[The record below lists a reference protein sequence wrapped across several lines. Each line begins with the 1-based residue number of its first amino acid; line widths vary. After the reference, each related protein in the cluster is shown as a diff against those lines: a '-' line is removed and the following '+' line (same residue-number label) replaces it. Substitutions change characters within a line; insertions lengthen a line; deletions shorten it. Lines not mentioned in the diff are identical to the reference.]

1 MAHGGKS
8 HVSPA
13 CHRVPPTRPSA
24 LQIRPHHKR
33 ASTRS
38 RPESRRSYVPAA
50 GDGRSVSG
58 TNSSWQGRLQDP
70 MATLSVAVASK
81 LRHHSATSMA
91 PSALKQAYLVGAAV
105 GADSLYAR
113 ALVSRVAAASYAP
126 LLLERTAFPCACP
139 VARVDTTPA
148 RCAPDAN
155 GPRAVGVVRFRV
167 QCVAPRAMLAALG
180 ALARAPLALALSLAP
195 LALLAL
201 VALAPFR
208 RRLYVILVTLP
219 RDLKLIYRFAEI
231 YIISHLLNG
240 KNVSVVT
247 KFREQVAKHPNK
259 ACYIFED
266 TVWSFADVEKYSN
279 KVARVFRKQGLG
291 EGDAVSLVMENR
303 PEFVC
308 LWLGLAKLRVVT
320 ALVNTNL
327 RQGPL
332 AHSLRVAKSRAII
345 ASAALAPAVR
355 EVERQLPLF
364 VLGAGGDAVGEG
376 GAVALEPLLAEEEPL
391 PPEGVPSTGFRDPL
405 LYIYTSGTTGL
416 PKAAVMLNSRYLLMC
431 AAANVMSRFR
441 PDDVLYCPLPLYHS
455 AGGVL
460 GVGAALYGGLTVV
473 MRAKFSASAYFPD
486 CVRHGCTVGQYIG
499 EICRY
504 LLAVPPR
511 PDDTAHRV
519 RLLLGNGMRPQIWAA
534 FVQRFKV
541 PQIRELY
548 GATEGNTNIGEPG
561 MVIGIIDQKNVIRE
575 FHGYV
580 DKKESEKKIICDVFK
595 KGDKAFLSGDILVM
609 DEYGYLFF
617 KDRRGDTFRWKGE
630 NVSTAEV
637 EAVISNVIDL
647 KDATV
652 YGVEVP
658 GAEGRAGM
666 VAVQDPEGSL
676 DLQRLAAGVERSL
689 PGYARPLFVRV
700 TPRLQLTGTFKLKK
714 TELQSE
720 GFDPARVGPGDS
732 LYVLQGG
739 AYRPLTPDLHRQILD
754 GSLRL

>member
-1 MAHGGKS
+1 
-8 HVSPA
+8 
-13 CHRVPPTRPSA
+13 
-24 LQIRPHHKR
+24 
-33 ASTRS
+33 
-38 RPESRRSYVPAA
+38 
-50 GDGRSVSG
+50 
-58 TNSSWQGRLQDP
+58 
-70 MATLSVAVASK
+70 
-81 LRHHSATSMA
+81 
-91 PSALKQAYLVGAAV
+91 
-105 GADSLYAR
+105 
-113 ALVSRVAAASYAP
+113 
-126 LLLERTAFPCACP
+126 
-139 VARVDTTPA
+139 
-148 RCAPDAN
+148 
-155 GPRAVGVVRFRV
+155 
-167 QCVAPRAMLAALG
+167 MLAALG

-219 RDLKLIYRFAEI
+219 RDLKLVYRFAKI
-231 YIISHLLNG
+231 YIISYLLNG

-266 TVWSFADVEKYSN
+266 TVWTFADVEKYSN

-345 ASAALAPAVR
+345 ASAALAPAAR
-355 EVERQLPLF
+355 EVETQLPLF

-391 PPEGVPSTGFRDPL
+391 PPEGVPPPGFRDPL

-431 AAANVMSRFR
+431 AAASVMSRFR

-511 PDDTAHRV
+511 PEDTAHRV
-519 RLLLGNGMRPQIWAA
+519 RLLLGNGMRPQIWAT

-548 GATEGNTNIGEPG
+548 GATEGNTNIVNVDETVGAVGFLPRCLPAAVLPMALVRVDDASGLPLRGADGFCQRCDAGEPG
-561 MVIGIIDQKNVIRE
+561 MAIGIIDQKNVIRE

-714 TELQSE
+714 TELQNE
-720 GFDPARVGPGDS
+720 GFDPARVAPGDS

-739 AYRPLTPDLHRQILD
+739 AYRPLTPDMHRQILD